1 MSSEGTIVRMNT
13 RLMTGAAALLIV
25 LSGCTKKP
33 GGQVVAVVNNE
44 EVTQQE
50 LNAELQNARVPQG
63 IDQKKVMPALLQR
76 VVDRK
81 LITQLA
87 KTDGLDKT
95 PAYLAQLR
103 ITQENLLANQYIGKI
118 ARTISLPDPATVDA
132 FIASNPTIFSQR
144 KRYTLNQIVFPQI
157 SDQAIVRSL
166 QPVHTLDA
174 IAAILSAAH
183 IQFVRGV
190 GKLDSAVL
198 PPRISAQIAAL
209 PPGEPFLLPDGG
221 RIVASVIQSEE
232 PIPVAPDQAKPTAV
246 KMLRQKALSDAL
258 QKKLA
263 AAKSSATISY
273 APGLAPPPS
282 PTPTPSPT
290 AQ

>member
-118 ARTISLPDPATVDA
+118 ARTISLPDPAAVDA

-282 PTPTPSPT
+282 PTPTPSPA